1 MKTTSTSGQWIKLL
15 ELLDQKG
22 ITPELFQTRL
32 SHGIL
37 ADVFDPE
44 ANLPDREELRK
55 LLNLTPLIPEL
66 IILAL
71 DHSRSLEDLIK
82 AGNYDWF
89 NDDITAKRFPIT
101 GTGIEELEFDL
112 FHPNRSILSENA
124 ITEMEKSDDP
134 ERPWM
139 PAEIAHLLVF
149 GEAFPDLQRKFPI
162 IALGSVAKV
171 DGARRVPCLR
181 KVGSGRR
188 LDLYWFASGWP
199 GYYRFLRVRRK
210 VSAAS
215 ATSPS

>member
-1 MKTTSTSGQWIKLL
+1 MKTTSTSGQWIKFL

-44 ANLPDREELRK
+44 ATLPDREELRK
-55 LLNLTPLIPEL
+55 LLNLTPLVPGL
-66 IILAL
+66 IILPF
-71 DHSRSLEDLIK
+71 DHTRTLKEMIN

-89 NDDITAKRFPIT
+89 NDDITATRFPIT
-101 GTGIEELEFDL
+101 GTEIGMYEFDL
-112 FHPNRSILSENA
+112 FHPNRSILSEDA
-124 ITEMEKSDDP
+124 IEEMKKSDDP

-139 PAEIAHLLVF
+139 PAEIGPLLLF

-162 IALGSVAKV
+162 IGLGSVAKV
-171 DGARRVPCLR
+171 LGDRRVPCLDEDDSER
-181 KVGSGRR
+181 ILNLFWFDDGWSGRC
-188 LDLYWFASGWP
+188 
-199 GYYRFLRVRRK
+199 RFLRVRRK

-215 ATSPS
+215 TTSSS

>member
-1 MKTTSTSGQWIKLL
+1 MKTTSTSGQWIKFL

-37 ADVFDPE
+37 ADVFDSE
-44 ANLPDREELRK
+44 ATLPDREELRK
-55 LLNLTPLIPEL
+55 LLNLTPLVTEL

-71 DHSRSLEDLIK
+71 DHGRSLEDLIK
-82 AGNYDWF
+82 GGNYDWF
-89 NDDITAKRFPIT
+89 NDDITAKRFPIN
-101 GTGIEELEFDL
+101 GTGIEEFEFDL
-112 FHPNRSILSENA
+112 FHPNRSISSESA

-134 ERPWM
+134 DRPWM

-162 IALGSVAKV
+162 IALGFVAEV
-171 DGARRVPCLR
+171 DGRRLVPCLNEGDS
-181 KVGSGRR
+181 KRR
-188 LDLYWFASGWP
+188 LRLNWFVSDWLD
-199 GYYRFLRVRRK
+199 YYRFLRVRRK